1 MDELIQEFIAETVE
15 GIQKIDTELVE
26 LERNPDNHELLG
38 NIFRI
43 MHTIKGTC
51 GFLGLNKLASIAHAG
66 ENIMDKI
73 RNKVIPVDSDNIS
86 LVLEAIDAIKSV
98 IEYIQEKEVEPDTD
112 YSPLINKLN
121 KIAESGKVEKR
132 LEESKPKVKK
142 ADKIK
147 QEDSPAPAITE
158 NNDSSAIT
166 EDIAVKE
173 KADSTSDNH
182 ESKLDGGPQTIRVH
196 VDVLENLMQII
207 SELVLNRNQL
217 IQLDRTIRDNRF
229 TPAIQ
234 RLNAITTSL
243 QENVME
249 TRMQPISNAWLKL
262 PRLVRDLA
270 KDLNKKI
277 NLVMIGEE
285 TELDRQLIESI
296 KDPIMHMVRNSADHG
311 LESPAERKAAG
322 KLEEGTITL
331 KAYHQGGHIVIEVSD
346 DGRGMDIKKIK
357 AKALKN
363 KLATEKEMASMSD
376 SQITQFVFRAGFSTA
391 EVVTSVSG
399 RGVGMDVVKNNIEGI
414 RGTVDLKTVEGKGAF
429 FTIKIPLTLA
439 IMPILVIESSG
450 LKFGLPQINI
460 LEMVKTGDGSDYKIE
475 EINDN
480 KLLRL
485 RNSLLPL
492 VTLSDILKIEN
503 NQSTKNYQYV
513 VICEINT
520 TCFGLIVDKIFDTE
534 EIVLKPVS
542 SLLKSLSIYSG
553 NTLLGNGDVIMI
565 VDPSGIV
572 KHIHTNDKSEN
583 MQIILEDQGAK
594 NLEAKSS
601 NFLILRTGES
611 LKAVALELVSR
622 LEEIDL
628 SKIETTNGK
637 QVIQY
642 RDSLMYLTTLDR
654 NNQIQKEGMQPV
666 VVFSGGEHVLGLIVE
681 EILDI
686 VEENLETNSSLEE
699 SDLSA
704 IVLNG
709 KTMDIVDVNILYSK
723 VFGINER
730 EISHL
735 PKNQN
740 INLLVIDDS
749 TFFRKVI
756 NTKLTDK
763 GFNVVTA
770 GNGKEALN
778 ILGNKNLK
786 IDLII
791 TDINMPKMSGEEF
804 IEICRKDLS
813 IKDIPIFVMT
823 GGNEFIT
830 EKERLEKNGVKHIF
844 SKSNYV
850 DLIPSILEVIK

>member
-15 GIQKIDTELVE
+15 GIQKIDIELVE

-73 RNKVIPVDSDNIS
+73 RNKIIPADDANIS
-86 LVLEAIDAIKSV
+86 LVLEAIDAIKIV
-98 IEYIQEKEVEPDTD
+98 VEYIQEKEVEPETD
-112 YSPLINKLN
+112 YSTLINKLN
-121 KIAESGKVEKR
+121 KIADTEIKINPQELVNLEVNIPADNQEKAF
-132 LEESKPKVKK
+132 EEQ
-142 ADKIK
+142 KIK
-147 QEDSPAPAITE
+147 EE
-158 NNDSSAIT
+158 NIKDLHENKLDSSA
-166 EDIAVKE
+166 
-173 KADSTSDNH
+173 
-182 ESKLDGGPQTIRVH
+182 QTIRVH
-196 VDVLENLMQII
+196 VNVLENLMQII

-229 TPAIQ
+229 TSAIQ

-311 LESPAERKAAG
+311 IESPAERKSLG
-322 KLEEGTITL
+322 KSEEGTITL
-331 KAYHQGGHIVIEVSD
+331 KAYHQGGHIVIELSD
-346 DGRGMDIKKIK
+346 DGKGLDIKKIK

-363 KLATEKEMASMSD
+363 KLATEKELDSMTD
-376 SQITQFVFRAGFSTA
+376 AQVNQFVFRAGFSTS

-399 RGVGMDVVKNNIEGI
+399 RGVGMDVVKNNIDGI
-414 RGTVDLKTVEGKGAF
+414 RGTVDLKTIEGKGAF

-439 IMPILVIESSG
+439 IMPILVIESCG
-450 LKFGLPQINI
+450 QKFGLPQINI
-460 LEMVKTGDGSDYKIE
+460 LEMVKTGEGSDYKIE

-492 VTLSDILKIEN
+492 VSFSDILQVEDKQGKKKE
-503 NQSTKNYQYV
+503 QYI
-513 VICEINT
+513 VICEVNSNN
-520 TCFGLIVDKIFDTE
+520 FGLIVDKIFDTE

-542 SLLKSLSIYSG
+542 SLLKSISLYSG

-565 VDPSGIV
+565 VDPSGII
-572 KHIHTNDKSEN
+572 KYINYNDKSEH
-583 MQIILEDQGAK
+583 MQIISEDQSVKDSEGK
-594 NLEAKSS
+594 PSS
-601 NFLILRTGES
+601 FLILKAGSS

-637 QVIQY
+637 KVIQY
-642 RDSLMYLTTLDR
+642 RDSLMYLTILDP
-654 NNQIQKEGMQPV
+654 NYQLMKEGKQPV
-666 VVFSGGEHVLGLIVE
+666 VVVAGGEHVLGLIVE

-686 VEENLETNSSLEE
+686 VEENIENNSSLEE

-704 IVLNG
+704 IVLGG
-709 KTMDIVDVNILYSK
+709 KTMDIVDVSVIYNK
-723 VFGINER
+723 CFGIKES
-730 EISHL
+730 EIVNI
-735 PKNQN
+735 PKNKV
-740 INLLVIDDS
+740 INLLVVDDS
-749 TFFRKVI
+749 TFFRKVMHL
-756 NTKLTDK
+756 KLTSK
-763 GFNVVTA
+763 GFNVFSAETA
-770 GNGKEALN
+770 NEALVK
-778 ILGNKNLK
+778 LENKDLK

-791 TDINMPKMSGEEF
+791 TDLNMSKMSGIEF
-804 IEICRKDLS
+804 IETCKKDNRLKS
-813 IKDIPIFVMT
+813 IPIIVIT
-823 GGNEFIT
+823 GSPDSIT
-830 EKERLEKNGVKHIF
+830 EREKLEENGVKYIL

-850 DLIPSILEVIK
+850 DLIPYILEVTK

>member
-15 GIQKIDTELVE
+15 GIQKIDIELVE
-26 LERNPDNHELLG
+26 LERNPENHELLG

-73 RNKVIPVDSDNIS
+73 RNKIIPADDANIS
-86 LVLEAIDAIKSV
+86 LVLEAIDAIKTV
-98 IEYIQEKEVEPDTD
+98 VEYIQEKEVEPETD
-112 YSPLINKLN
+112 YSTLINKLN
-121 KIAESGKVEKR
+121 KIADTEIKINPQELVNLEVNIPSEQAVSDISANNQEKV
-132 LEESKPKVKK
+132 LEEQ
-142 ADKIK
+142 KIK
-147 QEDSPAPAITE
+147 EE
-158 NNDSSAIT
+158 NVKDLHQNKLDSS
-166 EDIAVKE
+166 
-173 KADSTSDNH
+173 S
-182 ESKLDGGPQTIRVH
+182 QTIRVH
-196 VDVLENLMQII
+196 VNVLENLMQII

-229 TPAIQ
+229 TSAIQ
-234 RLNAITTSL
+234 RLTAITTSL

-277 NLVMIGEE
+277 NLVMIGKE

-311 LESPAERKAAG
+311 IESPAERKSLG
-322 KLEEGTITL
+322 KSEEGTITL
-331 KAYHQGGHIVIEVSD
+331 KAYHQGGHIVIELSD
-346 DGRGMDIKKIK
+346 DGKGLDIKKIK

-363 KLATEKEMASMSD
+363 KLATAKELDSMTD
-376 SQITQFVFRAGFSTA
+376 AQVNQFVFRAGFSTS
-391 EVVTSVSG
+391 EIVTSVSG
-399 RGVGMDVVKNNIEGI
+399 RGVGMDVVKNNIDRI
-414 RGTVDLKTVEGKGAF
+414 RGTVDLKTIEGKGAF

-439 IMPILVIESSG
+439 IMPILVIESCG
-450 LKFGLPQINI
+450 QKFGLPQINI
-460 LEMVKTGDGSDYKIE
+460 LEMVKTGEGSEHKIE

-492 VTLSDILKIEN
+492 VSFSDILQVEDKQGKKKE
-503 NQSTKNYQYV
+503 QYI
-513 VICEINT
+513 VICEVNSNN
-520 TCFGLIVDKIFDTE
+520 FGLIVDKIFDTE

-542 SLLKSLSIYSG
+542 SLLKSISLYSG

-565 VDPSGIV
+565 VDPSGII
-572 KHIHTNDKSEN
+572 KYINYNDKSEH
-583 MQIILEDQGAK
+583 MQIISEDQSVKDSEGK
-594 NLEAKSS
+594 PSS
-601 NFLILRTGES
+601 FLILKAGSS

-637 QVIQY
+637 KVIQY
-642 RDSLMYLTTLDR
+642 RDSLMYLTNLDP
-654 NNQIQKEGMQPV
+654 NYQLIKEGKQPV
-666 VVFSGGEHVLGLIVE
+666 VVVAGGEHVLGLIVE

-686 VEENLETNSSLEE
+686 VEENIENNSSLEE

-704 IVLNG
+704 IVLGG
-709 KTMDIVDVNILYSK
+709 KTMDIVDVSVIYNK
-723 VFGINER
+723 CFGIKESKIVN
-730 EISHL
+730 I
-735 PKNQN
+735 PKNKV
-740 INLLVIDDS
+740 INLLVVDDS
-749 TFFRKVI
+749 TFFRKVMYL
-756 NTKLTDK
+756 KLTSK
-763 GFNVVTA
+763 GFNVFSAETA
-770 GNGKEALN
+770 NEALVK
-778 ILGNKNLK
+778 LGNKDLK

-791 TDINMPKMSGEEF
+791 TDLNMPKMSGIEF
-804 IEICRKDLS
+804 IETCKKDNRLKS
-813 IKDIPIFVMT
+813 IPIIVIT
-823 GGNEFIT
+823 GSPDSIT
-830 EKERLEKNGVKHIF
+830 EREKLEENGVKYIL

-850 DLIPSILEVIK
+850 DLIPYILEVTK